1 MTPYP
6 LRALPTAAVPHCRG
20 GVLGLSCW
28 LPAGGSGSLAG
39 VDFKLFGDVDICL
52 HEELSCEMLAAS
64 RDPPQQEHQQSQQQ
78 PQQPQAE

>member
-28 LPAGGSGSLAG
+28 LPAGGSGSLAAVG
-39 VDFKLFGDVDICL
+39 GRCL
-52 HEELSCEMLAAS
+52 ASSAAAALSGADLLRSPAGLVTAS
-64 RDPPQQEHQQSQQQ
+64 CSRPI
-78 PQQPQAE
+78 AGC